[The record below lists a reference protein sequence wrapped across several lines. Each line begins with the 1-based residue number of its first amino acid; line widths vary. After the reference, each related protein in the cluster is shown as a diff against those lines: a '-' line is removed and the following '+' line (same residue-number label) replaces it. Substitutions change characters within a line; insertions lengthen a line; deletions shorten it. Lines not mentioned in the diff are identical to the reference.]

1 MSIGVFFV
9 TFKRLH
15 LLIFFQG
22 LAAAAAAARAVM
34 EDGGG
39 PYPYPS
45 PRSSTL
51 LPGQTYPDPSP
62 VKPAASGGMPPITS
76 LQEVLIQR
84 SDFRGIAGNGDNG
97 SVCGAESESPP
108 PPLYPKQYHQV
119 VEQRRRSGLD
129 RPTAIAVPL
138 LESPAVDRKI
148 KPGKLQLIG
157 FSGWCS

>member
-1 MSIGVFFV
+1 MIFLPFV
-9 TFKRLH
+9 Q
-15 LLIFFQG
+15 QG

-51 LPGQTYPDPSP
+51 LPGQTYPDPT
-62 VKPAASGGMPPITS
+62 PAKSAGTMQAISS

-84 SDFRGIAGNGDNG
+84 DLRVTSNSTSADT
-97 SVCGAESESPP
+97 ESPPP

-129 RPTAIAVPL
+129 RPTAIAVPM

-148 KPGKLQLIG
+148 KPGKKCPS
-157 FSGWCS
+157 FSRANL

>member
-1 MSIGVFFV
+1 MSRDKIFVFRV
-9 TFKRLH
+9 KNPKSK
-15 LLIFFQG
+15 FFASDEQG

-62 VKPAASGGMPPITS
+62 VKPAAAGNMAAISS

-84 SDFRGIAGNGDNG
+84 DIRAIGGNSGQTNPDT
-97 SVCGAESESPP
+97 ESPP

-119 VEQRRRSGLD
+119 
-129 RPTAIAVPL
+129 AI
-138 LESPAVDRKI
+138 
-148 KPGKLQLIG
+148 LISIEKFFDI
-157 FSGWCS
+157 FS

>member
-1 MSIGVFFV
+1 MVSKCFVLRYLNKLKFF
-9 TFKRLH
+9 L
-15 LLIFFQG
+15 QG

-51 LPGQTYPDPSP
+51 LPGQTYPEPAP
-62 VKPAASGGMPPITS
+62 VKQVASGSMQAISS
-76 LQEVLIQR
+76 LQEVLIHR
-84 SDFRGIAGNGDNG
+84 DLRGLNHNGTTADSD
-97 SVCGAESESPP
+97 SPPP

-148 KPGKLQLIG
+148 KPGQ
-157 FSGWCS
+157 F

>member
-1 MSIGVFFV
+1 M
-9 TFKRLH
+9 
-15 LLIFFQG
+15 
-22 LAAAAAAARAVM
+22 AAAAAAARAVM

-62 VKPAASGGMPPITS
+62 VKPATSGGMPAISS

-84 SDFRGIAGNGDNG
+84 DFRGMAGGNNASNGV
-97 SVCGAESESPP
+97 STTESESPP

-148 KPGKLQLIG
+148 KPGKRCQSLPRYLLSLLASASIAI
-157 FSGWCS
+157 F